1 MFLLRQF
8 DVTVAEFWELDV
20 ESKLEAAEKWRLEGN
35 SLFAKG
41 SYREAGDL
49 YHKAV
54 SYLETMLD
62 TCTSAMTDESEENT
76 ALAARLVRA
85 HLQTPYSFGL

>member
-1 MFLLRQF
+1 MHKESGLNNLCGQF

-54 SYLETMLD
+54 SYLGHSKTIMFSMS
-62 TCTSAMTDESEENT
+62 CTPSVKT
-76 ALAARLVRA
+76 
-85 HLQTPYSFGL
+85 

>member
-1 MFLLRQF
+1 M
-8 DVTVAEFWELDV
+8 TVAEFWELDV

-54 SYLETMLD
+54 SYLGHSKNDHVCNVMYPF
-62 TCTSAMTDESEENT
+62 CKNMIMS
-76 ALAARLVRA
+76 
-85 HLQTPYSFGL
+85 

>member
-41 SYREAGDL
+41 SYREAGDQ

-54 SYLETMLD
+54 SYLGYSKNDHFFNIM
-62 TCTSAMTDESEENT
+62 
-76 ALAARLVRA
+76 
-85 HLQTPYSFGL
+85 YSFCKNTIVS